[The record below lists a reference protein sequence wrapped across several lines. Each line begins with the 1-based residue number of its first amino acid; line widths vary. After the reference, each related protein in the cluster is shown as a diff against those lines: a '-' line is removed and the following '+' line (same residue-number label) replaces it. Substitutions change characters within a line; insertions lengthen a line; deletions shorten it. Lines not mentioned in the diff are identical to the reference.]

1 MKITRRD
8 VVAFCIGMLTLLAIE
23 SVVNWNSS
31 VEAFQKGFNAGYTDA
46 PLSR

>member
-1 MKITRRD
+1 MKIMHRD

-31 VEAFQKGFNAGYTDA
+31 VEAFQKGYNDA
-46 PLSR
+46 YLER

>member
-1 MKITRRD
+1 MKITRRN
-8 VVAFCIGMLTLLAIE
+8 VVAFCIGILTLLTIE

-31 VEAFQKGFNAGYTDA
+31 VEAFQKGYNQW

>member
-1 MKITRRD
+1 MKITRRN

-31 VEAFQKGFNAGYTDA
+31 VEAFQKGYNDA
-46 PLSR
+46 FLER